1 MIREVFNLFVLIVA
15 LSEVSSASRLT
26 TKPEELSKEIN
37 DISSE
42 HKNAENTL
50 KNSDS
55 SYSVWTNEAYKEVD
69 DKHGD
74 TVNYKSGIIQNL
86 IDAKNKVGDG
96 ILLEATDTIKAGLNS
111 EGMVMIKTGLNIV
124 LETILH
130 GIIEGFFPSV
140 ERVRRDA
147 DGAKR
152 SYLDTFVSLLGAM
165 MGKLR
170 CNHFVACRLGKW
182 LQGRIPSAQLVVM
195 MVESVVP
202 EPFLEW
208 FGVIKISVI
217 DRSDNC
223 DANYECS
230 LDEMIEKEE

>member
-1 MIREVFNLFVLIVA
+1 M
-15 LSEVSSASRLT
+15 S
-26 TKPEELSKEIN
+26 EELSNQIN

-42 HKNAENTL
+42 QTNAEDTL
-50 KNSDS
+50 KDADSS
-55 SYSVWTNEAYKEVD
+55 SYSVQTNEAYKEVD
-69 DKHGD
+69 DNHRSMNPYQMFMSAKSQVGKEKKHD
-74 TVNYKSGIIQNL
+74 DNVNYESGIMENL
-86 IDAKNKVGDG
+86 IAAKNKVGDG
-96 ILLEATDTIKAGLNS
+96 ILLQATDTIKAGLNA
-111 EGMVMIKTGLNIV
+111 EGADMIKSGLNVV

-130 GIIEGFFPSV
+130 GIVQGFFPSV